1 LATSWEPATSA
12 NRAVGQ
18 VNLADS
24 TSNEWYITGVQLEVG
39 DTATPF
45 EHRSYADELARCH
58 RYFVRLI
65 DDALYSDICNVSAWT
80 TTQARG
86 VVYLPPM
93 RAAQTLSSSGA
104 FQVLG
109 LGATT
114 SLAITTSGADTS
126 PSSITTTGTGY
137 TAGYSGTLRTN
148 NDADAYIDFD
158 AEL

>member
-1 LATSWEPATSA
+1 
-12 NRAVGQ
+12 
-18 VNLADS
+18 
-24 TSNEWYITGVQLEVG
+24 
-39 DTATPF
+39 
-45 EHRSYADELARCH
+45 
-58 RYFVRLI
+58 
-65 DDALYSDICNVSAWT
+65 
-80 TTQARG
+80 
-86 VVYLPPM
+86 M

-109 LGATT
+109 LGSTT

-137 TAGYSGTLRTN
+137 TTGYSGTLRTN